1 MKVIKQNLLNRSKMK
16 SFCANSMFTRN
27 VNTGLKVMDVH
38 LPIQRN
44 VLNSAVMEPTKNAA
58 VIKIKN
64 ARFSI
69 HLSAEVHS
77 KIEYVTNKTA
87 SSTMLEALN

>member
-1 MKVIKQNLLNRSKMK
+1 
-16 SFCANSMFTRN
+16 
-27 VNTGLKVMDVH
+27 
-38 LPIQRN
+38 
-44 VLNSAVMEPTKNAA
+44 MEPTKNAA
-58 VIKIKN
+58 VIKGKN

-77 KIEYVTNKTA
+77 KIEYVTNKTV